1 MSNTVCIKTFQFR
14 HEAEFAKGILE
25 SNRIDAFVSGDDY
38 GGAGPHIL
46 QATGGAKLMVM
57 EDDAEKSLDILD
69 NYDSE

>member
-1 MSNTVCIKTFQFR
+1 MQIIITIATTIKNEYT
-14 HEAEFAKGILE
+14 GM
-25 SNRIDAFVSGDDY
+25 
-38 GGAGPHIL
+38 GPHIL